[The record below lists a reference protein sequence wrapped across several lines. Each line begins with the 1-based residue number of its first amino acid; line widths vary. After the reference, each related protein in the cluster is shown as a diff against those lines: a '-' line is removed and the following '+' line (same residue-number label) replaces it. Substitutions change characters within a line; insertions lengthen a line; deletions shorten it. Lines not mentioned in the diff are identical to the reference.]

1 MFIRVQNAKKD
12 EKGNIIGGSAS
23 LVESIYV
30 KGGNSP
36 TKQRLVEKL
45 GSIVF
50 MPDRRSGIFLTP
62 DRGLVEYDLDANA
75 FSDISIDDPRLE
87 GREIFPEPRIHTL
100 FGDCDAVLSFMKS
113 EGIIRIL
120 RNLAVDDDAM
130 MERMLCH
137 ILHCI
142 LRDGAN
148 ITCDR
153 FIERSFVSNI
163 INVPSSTLRTD
174 SRFYQNMGTYELK
187 LEFFRQFT
195 DLMRKRYPDF
205 GKGCYVD
212 STPLSNDISNFPLNR
227 LCSHGTNTSSNQV
240 RLVLILD
247 ISTGLPVW
255 FDLIPGNVLD
265 LSTIMDV
272 SERVSRALGIRIE
285 DFVLDA
291 GYVCRSVIEAY
302 NLDDNPDKT
311 LIARMPNK
319 NGYNME
325 KLFHES
331 RNLFSNAKYSFVRKS
346 HTYFGIRREVEIFG
360 KREYA
365 YIYVDDENAS
375 DYYKTYL
382 SKHRDKYDGMTMKD
396 RNRVRYEGGFFVL
409 VSNVDTT
416 PEHLLDLYYG
426 RTEIE
431 TVFLTAKEHLKLL
444 PLNKQEEDTVRGKIM
459 QDMIALIAYL
469 QIRQRT
475 VPTGRSVSDYIYDL
489 QSVMAYRSDRDT
501 IKVEFANKQAK
512 AAYGLLGEIPPASIS
527 IAEYRK
533 SLYLSV

>member
-12 EKGNIIGGSAS
+12 GEGNIIGGSAS
-23 LVESIYV
+23 LVESVYV
-30 KGGNSP
+30 KDGPSP

-45 GSIVF
+45 GTIVF

-62 DRGLVEYDLDANA
+62 DRGLVEYDLDSGV
-75 FSDISIDDPRLE
+75 FTDVQPGDPRIS
-87 GREIFPEPRIHTL
+87 GRVLFPEPRIHTL
-100 FGDCDAVLSFMKS
+100 FGDCDSVLSFMKS
-113 EGIIRIL
+113 EGIVRIL

-153 FIERSFVSNI
+153 FIERSFLSNVLRI
-163 INVPSSTLRTD
+163 PTSTLRTD
-174 SRFYQNMGTYELK
+174 IRFYQRMGAYELK
-187 LEFFRQFT
+187 LDFFRQFT
-195 DLMRKRYPDF
+195 DEMRKRFPGF

-212 STPLSNDISNFPLNR
+212 STPLTNEICNFPLNR
-227 LCSHGTNTSSNQV
+227 LCSHGVNSSSNQV

-247 ISTGLPVW
+247 IRTGLPVW

-272 SERVSRALGIRIE
+272 NERVSRALGIRIE

-291 GYVCRSVIEAY
+291 GYVCRNVIEAY

-325 KLFHES
+325 KLFHET
-331 RNLFSNAKYSFVRKS
+331 RGLFSNAKYSFVRQG
-346 HTYFGIRREVEIFG
+346 HTYFGIRKEVEIFG

-365 YIYVDDENAS
+365 YVYVDDENAS
-375 DYYKTYL
+375 DYYKSFL
-382 SKHRDKYDGMTMKD
+382 AKHHDRYEGMSMKD
-396 RNRVRYEGGFFVL
+396 KNRVRYEGGFFVL

-416 PEHLLDLYYG
+416 LDRLLDLYYG

-444 PLNKQEEDTVRGKIM
+444 PLNKQEEETVRGKIM
-459 QDMIALIAYL
+459 QDIIALITYL
-469 QIRQRT
+469 QIRKRT
-475 VPTGRSVSDYIYDL
+475 APTGRSVSDYIYDL
-489 QSVMAYRSDRDT
+489 QSVMAYRDDADT
-501 IKVEFANKQAK
+501 VKVEFVNKQAK
-512 AAYGLLGEIPPASIS
+512 AAYNLLDAAVPASIS
-527 IAEYRK
+527 VSVYRK

>member
-1 MFIRVQNAKKD
+1 
-12 EKGNIIGGSAS
+12 
-23 LVESIYV
+23 
-30 KGGNSP
+30 
-36 TKQRLVEKL
+36 
-45 GSIVF
+45 
-50 MPDRRSGIFLTP
+50 
-62 DRGLVEYDLDANA
+62 
-75 FSDISIDDPRLE
+75 
-87 GREIFPEPRIHTL
+87 
-100 FGDCDAVLSFMKS
+100 MKS
-113 EGIIRIL
+113 EGMVRIL
-120 RNLAVDDDAM
+120 KNLAVNDDAM

-137 ILHCI
+137 MLHCI

-153 FIERSFVSNI
+153 FIERSFMSSIVRI
-163 INVPSSTLRTD
+163 PSSTLRTD
-174 SRFYQNMGTYELK
+174 SRFYQTLGTYELK
-187 LEFFRQFT
+187 LDFFRQFT
-195 DLMRKRYPDF
+195 ALMRKHHPGF

-212 STPLSNDISNFPLNR
+212 STPLSNDISDFPLNR

-247 ISTGLPVW
+247 IQTGLPVW

-272 SERVSRALGIRIE
+272 NERVSKALGIRIE

-291 GYVCRSVIEAY
+291 GYVCRNVIEAY

-325 KLFHES
+325 KLFQDS

-346 HTYFGIRREVEIFG
+346 HTYFGIRKEVEIFG
-360 KREYA
+360 KRGYA

-382 SKHRDKYDGMTMKD
+382 SRHRDKYDAMSMKD
-396 RNRVRYEGGFFVL
+396 KNRVRYEGGFFVL
-409 VSNVDTT
+409 VSNVDTA
-416 PEHLLDLYYG
+416 PDRLLDLYYG

-431 TVFLTAKEHLKLL
+431 TVFLTAKEYLKLL
-444 PLNKQEEDTVRGKIM
+444 PLNKQEEETVRGKIM
-459 QDMIALIAYL
+459 LDMMALIVYL
-469 QIRQRT
+469 QIRKRT

-489 QSVMAYRSDRDT
+489 QSVMSFRADKDT
-501 IKVEFANKQAK
+501 IKVEFVNKQAK
-512 AAYGLLGEIPPASIS
+512 AAYTLLSAVAPSSITVT
-527 IAEYRK
+527 EYRK
-533 SLYLSV
+533 SLFLSV